1 MNNKRTWI
9 VLGGTCVIGHAFA
22 REVAKAGNDVILL
35 GKDDDDLVLSAND
48 IKARYP
54 NVEVTT
60 LPLDTSNLD
69 SLTKTAGKCED
80 AAKNI
85 ISVFSAL
92 ETAYTQKECGK
103 DLGKIKNMFQINY
116 FSQVYFLSAMASV
129 LQKQACGEII
139 VLGSVAGEY
148 GMPDNYAFGST
159 KAALHVWLQG
169 FQAQMAQSHVSV
181 TTVKADDWDTVGTR
195 RYSFWQKPLNPQA
208 CAQACLEYA
217 QKGAKIRYFP
227 WYTSLT
233 VLSRRFLPNANGL
246 SIKDVF
252 KCLKKNVLLMPPFCE
267 LMMILPLKSLF

>member
-9 VLGGTCVIGHAFA
+9 ILGGTCVIGRAFA
-22 REVAKAGNDVILL
+22 REAAKAGCDVILL
-35 GKDDDDLVLSAND
+35 GREGEDLTLSADD
-48 IKARYP
+48 IRARYP
-54 NVEVTT
+54 DVEVTT
-60 LPLDTSNLD
+60 IPLDTANLD
-69 SLTKTAGKCED
+69 SLTKTAAQCEET
-80 AAKNI
+80 AKNI
-85 ISVFSAL
+85 ISIFSAL

-116 FSQVYFLSAMASV
+116 FSQVYFLSAMAPV

-139 VLGSVAGEY
+139 VLGSAAGEY

-169 FQAQMAQSHVSV
+169 FQAQMAQNHVSV

-195 RYSFWQKPLNPQA
+195 HYSFWQKPINPQA

-217 QKGAKIRYFP
+217 QKGVRIRYFP

-233 VLSRRFLPNANGL
+233 VLLRRYVPSLNRTLP
-246 SIKDVF
+246 D
-252 KCLKKNVLLMPPFCE
+252 
-267 LMMILPLKSLF
+267 

>member
-9 VLGGTCVIGHAFA
+9 VLGATCVIGRAFA

-35 GKDDDDLVLSAND
+35 GKDDEDLKLSADD
-48 IKARYP
+48 IRARYP
-54 NVEVTT
+54 KVEVTT
-60 LPLDTSNLD
+60 LSLDTSNLD
-69 SLTKTAGKCED
+69 SLAKTAEKCE
-80 AAKNI
+80 AEAKNI

-92 ETAYTQKECGK
+92 ETVYTQKECGK

-116 FSQVYFLSAMASV
+116 FSQVYFLSAIASV
-129 LQKQACGEII
+129 MQKQLCGEII

-195 RYSFWQKPLNPQA
+195 RYSFWQKPINPQA
-208 CAQACLEYA
+208 CAQACLSYA
-217 QKGAKIRYFP
+217 RKGAKIRYFP
-227 WYTSLT
+227 WYTSLN
-233 VLSRRFLPNANGL
+233 VLSRRF
-246 SIKDVF
+246 
-252 KCLKKNVLLMPPFCE
+252 
-267 LMMILPLKSLF
+267 SLNLNKTYE